1 MRENKNSFQK
11 FKVFDNDPMNKLCD
25 QVISLVEELT
35 NETPAVC
42 GSVAKLFGEQLQE
55 DYTPKDVDFVVSRWA
70 FRQLLWKIPTEI
82 TGVKMI
88 EQNPNRI
95 ILFTD
100 YRYCIEIWVHN
111 AVSEK
116 RELKKYQNEILYTDY
131 GKEN

>member
-1 MRENKNSFQK
+1 
-11 FKVFDNDPMNKLCD
+11 MNKLCD

-42 GSVAKLFGEQLQE
+42 GSVAKVFGEQLQE

-82 TGVKMI
+82 IGVKMI

-100 YRYCIEIWVHN
+100 YRYCIEIWN
-111 AVSEK
+111 LSEPQH
-116 RELKKYQNEILYTDY
+116 LTYYQNEILYKDY

>member
-1 MRENKNSFQK
+1 M
-11 FKVFDNDPMNKLCD
+11 
-25 QVISLVEELT
+25 
-35 NETPAVC
+35 
-42 GSVAKLFGEQLQE
+42 
-55 DYTPKDVDFVVSRWA
+55 
-70 FRQLLWKIPTEI
+70 LWKIPTEI

-100 YRYCIEIWVHN
+100 YQYCIEIWVHN
-111 AVSEK
+111 VVSEK